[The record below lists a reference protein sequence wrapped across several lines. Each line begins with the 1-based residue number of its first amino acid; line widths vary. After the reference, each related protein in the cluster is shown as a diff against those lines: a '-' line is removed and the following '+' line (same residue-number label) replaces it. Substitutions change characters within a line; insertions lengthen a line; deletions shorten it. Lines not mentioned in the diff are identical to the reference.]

1 MPISQKIFSWEWLVT
16 LLAIGPILGIVAI
29 LPYKRFEST
38 NKKVVSNLE

>member
-1 MPISQKIFSWEWLVT
+1 MPIFQKMFSWELVVT

-38 NKKVVSNLE
+38 NKKVVSNRE